1 MKILNIQ
8 NHSTHSPKEHPNFSA
23 KKWADIEVLKEDKI
37 NKFELFKIDNKDKES
52 LFKLAN
58 SINLEKFLPTNTPQQ
73 IISKY
78 HAIINNGIFLASLGS
93 FQDSFLLAQEKKPCG
108 LIVYYKDVNKNA
120 KLEFVASW
128 SPNNNTKPR
137 GAGTALISY
146 MFDDVS
152 KNKTDKIFL
161 EIVNE
166 SIINLKDFYK
176 KFGFKHST
184 NKDNQMFATKYV
196 YLEQMNKIRN
206 FVNIT
211 ENPTKKDIDLSE
223 ELNILL

>member
-1 MKILNIQ
+1 MKIIDLHNNQIR
-8 NHSTHSPKEHPNFSA
+8 SPKEHPNFSA
-23 KKWADIEVLKEDKI
+23 KKWADIEVLKKDEI
-37 NKFELFKIDNKDKES
+37 NKFELFKINDKDRES

-58 SINLEKFLPTNTPQQ
+58 SINLEKFLPPNTPKQ

-78 HAIINNGIFLASLGS
+78 HAIINNGIFLASLES
-93 FQDSFLLAQEKKPCG
+93 FQDSFILARDKKPCG
-108 LIVYYKDVNKNA
+108 LIVYYKDLNRNT
-120 KLEFVASW
+120 KLEYLASW
-128 SPNNNTKPR
+128 NIDKKTKPR

-146 MFDDVS
+146 MFDDAS

-161 EIVNE
+161 EILNE